1 MVNTSACHAEDRRF
15 DPGRARLC
23 LERRLMNNGRLKN
36 FLKKIKLNESTISV
50 ILGAVVVIVIGA
62 LIFNYFRG
70 VGKKEEGQPTQ
81 TVGEVKLIE
90 EEGELKP
97 EGLPITYKVQAGD
110 NLWKIAEKYY
120 TSGYNW
126 VDVAKE
132 NNLVNANRLLVDQE
146 LVLPKVA
153 VRKPAEKLAE
163 QTITGDKYTVVKG
176 DSLWKI
182 AVRAYGDGYQWVK
195 IASENNLTNPDLI
208 HPGNVLTIPR
218 D

>member
-1 MVNTSACHAEDRRF
+1 
-15 DPGRARLC
+15 
-23 LERRLMNNGRLKN
+23 MNNGRLKN

>member
-1 MVNTSACHAEDRRF
+1 MS
-15 DPGRARLC
+15 
-23 LERRLMNNGRLKN
+23 NGRLKN
-36 FLKKIKLNESTISV
+36 FLKKVKLNESTISV

-97 EGLPITYKVQAGD
+97 EGLPITYNVQTGD

-126 VDVAKE
+126 VDIAKE
-132 NNLVNANRLLVDQE
+132 NNLVNANRLLVGQE

-153 VRKPAEKLAE
+153 VRKPIEELTE
-163 QTITGDKYTVVKG
+163 QTISGDQYIVVKG
-176 DSLWKI
+176 DSVWEI

-208 HPGNVLTIPR
+208 HPGNTLTIPR

>member
-1 MVNTSACHAEDRRF
+1 MS
-15 DPGRARLC
+15 
-23 LERRLMNNGRLKN
+23 NGRLKN
-36 FLKKIKLNESTISV
+36 FLKKVKLNESTISV

-81 TVGEVKLIE
+81 TVGEVKLVE

-97 EGLPITYKVQAGD
+97 EGLPITYKIQTGD

-126 VDVAKE
+126 VDIAKE

-153 VRKPAEKLAE
+153 VRKPVEEMAQ
-163 QTITGDKYTVVKG
+163 QTISGDQYIVVKG
-176 DSLWKI
+176 DSVWEI

-208 HPGNVLTIPR
+208 HPGNTLTIPR

>member
-1 MVNTSACHAEDRRF
+1 MS
-15 DPGRARLC
+15 
-23 LERRLMNNGRLKN
+23 NGRLKN
-36 FLKKIKLNESTISV
+36 FLKKVKLNESTISV

-97 EGLPITYKVQAGD
+97 EGLPITYNVQTGD

-126 VDVAKE
+126 VDIAKE

-153 VRKPAEKLAE
+153 VRKPIEELTE
-163 QTITGDKYTVVKG
+163 QTISGDQYIVVKG
-176 DSLWKI
+176 DSVWEI

-208 HPGNVLTIPR
+208 HPGNTLTIPR

>member
-1 MVNTSACHAEDRRF
+1 MS
-15 DPGRARLC
+15 
-23 LERRLMNNGRLKN
+23 NGRLKN
-36 FLKKIKLNESTISV
+36 FLKKVKLNESTISV

-97 EGLPITYKVQAGD
+97 EGLPITYNVQTGD

-153 VRKPAEKLAE
+153 VRKPVEKIAE
-163 QTITGDKYTVVKG
+163 QTITGGEYIVVKG

-195 IASENNLTNPDLI
+195 IASENNLANPDLI